1 MKLNFRILLGTL
13 TEKAVFI
20 SQKLELGSLLLN
32 RVTRKLFRNF
42 IKYMVAGLK
51 NCLIKAKQQHGGIF
65 TIFGY
70 TETKPSMLSTA
81 YSHFCVR
88 KRSKLDCLLNIAPQR
103 MLILKP
109 NILCKLRA

>member
-20 SQKLELGSLLLN
+20 SQKLELGLLLLN
-32 RVTRKLFRNF
+32 RVTRKLFRDF
-42 IKYMVAGLK
+42 IKYMGAGLK
-51 NCLIKAKQQHGGIF
+51 NCLIRAKQKYGDIF
-65 TIFGY
+65 IIFGY
-70 TETKPSMLSTA
+70 TATKHSMLSIA

-88 KRSKLDCLLNIAPQR
+88 KRSKLDCLLNTAPQR